1 MMDEMPAPTGP
12 TGGEIV
18 FGARKQ
24 TPVAIGAVFFGIAVL
39 WGLQQSN
46 GLTPTLA
53 GIVTAVVALVV
64 WVALMASRR
73 RLAFSGATL
82 KLLSGSK
89 VIEQIDLRRVS
100 RLVCRIVLRPKASH
114 TTYLAVLPEGEIELF
129 DKRAYRELPRI
140 LQMLEARTGRM
151 FEEERKPS

>member
-1 MMDEMPAPTGP
+1 MVEMPASTGP
-12 TGGEIV
+12 TEGEIV

-24 TPVAIGAVFFGIAVL
+24 TPVAIGAVLFGIAVL
-39 WGLQQSN
+39 WGLQTSN
-46 GLTPTLA
+46 ALTPTLG
-53 GIVTAVVALVV
+53 GIVPAAVGLVV

-89 VIEQIDLRRVS
+89 VLEQIDLRRVS

-114 TTYLAVLPEGEIELF
+114 TTYIAVLPEGEIELF
-129 DKRAYRELPRI
+129 DKRAYRDLPLI
-140 LQMLEARTGRM
+140 LHLLEARTGRM
-151 FEEERKPS
+151 FEEERKRS